1 MCIPKK
7 EIVQQTHTF
16 LSIVLRRSDFGHL
29 RPYFAFLLCPPSS
42 NSVSPTPR
50 NPRRNRRVY
59 WCLGAGIK
67 TSRCNAG
74 SPAQTHFVAVA
85 WYSLIGAGLA
95 RWTAT
100 VTLAM
105 LRLACPTMTVKAIS
119 CSLKY
124 KRKQVDGRG
133 VCYHP
138 PRERRV
144 RLGVDIPS
152 WGWDAQRR
160 ENGGGRSLF
169 KDRGL

>member
-1 MCIPKK
+1 MCIPRK

-50 NPRRNRRVY
+50 NPQRNRRVY
-59 WCLGAGIK
+59 RCLGACIT

-95 RWTAT
+95 RWTGT
-100 VTLAM
+100 ITLAM

-138 PRERRV
+138 PCE
-144 RLGVDIPS
+144 
-152 WGWDAQRR
+152 
-160 ENGGGRSLF
+160 
-169 KDRGL
+169 